1 MGHEWDEEH
10 PLILNAERL
19 VFMYQRL
26 TQAEKIDLEAWER
39 EHLNAGD
46 HIQTTD
52 WPGWKA
58 VFKRLSH

>member
-1 MGHEWDEEH
+1 MGHEWDEKH

-26 TQAEKIDLEAWER
+26 TQAEKIELEAWER
-39 EHLNAGD
+39 DNLKTEGPA
-46 HIQTTD
+46 QTTD
-52 WPGWKA
+52 WPGWEA